1 MTTKLHT
8 SCSLQGAESLATD
21 SMKAALRSATNNKP
35 NIIWVFAESTAG
47 TTKGNSIARRIGAA
61 QLDERGEDHDEQWQ
75 L

>member
-8 SCSLQGAESLATD
+8 SCSLQGAESLETD
-21 SMKAALRSATNNKP
+21 SMKAALRSATNKP

>member
-8 SCSLQGAESLATD
+8 SCSLQGAESLETD

-61 QLDERGEDHDEQWQ
+61 QLDERGEEYDEQ
-75 L
+75 